1 MLFFLGKCIQ
11 KTFKLPFIS
20 TGIIFYFIFAFLLNN
35 LFLFFLKNISF
46 SSFFFFYNVLL
57 FFLILIRK
65 VDYKNFIYF
74 MAFTFINFIYN
85 SSIYN
90 FKNNV
95 VTLKG
100 DVFYQ
105 WFPMAKNIYDNNYYY
120 SLNNPFLDGYGQLIS
135 YTHAMLFKL
144 NYNFGEFEFINST
157 VNVLL
162 PLTILIIFELNIA
175 KKNKFL
181 LSIFFT
187 VMVINS
193 QWLNYLFVNSLMGE
207 GVTSYFF
214 CVAFFTLIS
223 SLKSEYNENI
233 PFIIFGSIYFT
244 KQFVSV
250 LVLLICLLI
259 IFKKEQRIKAPF
271 LFLPIIINEFNLL
284 GVLKN
289 SKRDAYASDFDFRDT
304 LLDLMTNTNLELSNI
319 LIIFKNIF
327 RDKPLTYI
335 LITFILLFF
344 ITFLYGF
351 NKSFDNY
358 LFFAIFCLNF
368 LFILTLYVSAWR
380 NMPELESPVRYILN
394 LFHTTIIYIFINT
407 EKIENSYH

>member
-1 MLFFLGKCIQ
+1 MLYFLGQCIQ
-11 KTFKLPFIS
+11 KTFRLPYVS
-20 TGIIFYFIFAFLLNN
+20 TGILFYFIFAFLINN
-35 LFLFFLKNISF
+35 LFLFFLTTVSF
-46 SSFFFFYNVLL
+46 SFFFNFYNVLL
-57 FFLILIRK
+57 FFLILIK
-65 VDYKNFIYF
+65 KIDYKNYIYF
-74 MAFTFINFIYN
+74 LAFALINFIYK
-85 SSIYN
+85 SSFYKY
-90 FKNNV
+90 KNNEFD
-95 VTLKG
+95 LKG
-100 DVFYQ
+100 DVLYQ
-105 WFPMAKNIYDNNYYY
+105 WFPMAENIYNNNYFY

-135 YTHAMLFKL
+135 YTHSILFKL
-144 NYNFGEFEFINST
+144 NFNLGEFKFINST

-162 PLTILIIFELNIA
+162 LLTILLIFELNIA

-214 CVAFFTLIS
+214 CVGFFTLTS
-223 SLKSEYNENI
+223 SLNSEKNKI
-233 PFIIFGSIYFT
+233 LPFIIFGSIYFT
-244 KQFVSV
+244 KQFVSI
-250 LVLLICLLI
+250 LVLFVCLLI
-259 IFKKEQRIKAPF
+259 IFKKDQRSKSLF

-289 SKRDAYASDFDFRDT
+289 SRRDAYASEFDFEDT
-304 LLDLMTNTNLELSNI
+304 FLDLVTNTNLELSNS
-319 LIIFKNIF
+319 LIIFKNIYI
-327 RDKPLTYI
+327 DKPLTYI

-344 ITFLYGF
+344 ITFLSGL

-358 LFFAIFCLNF
+358 LFFIIFCLNI

-394 LFHTTIIYIFINT
+394 LFHTTIIYIFINI
-407 EKIENSYH
+407 EKIENSYN